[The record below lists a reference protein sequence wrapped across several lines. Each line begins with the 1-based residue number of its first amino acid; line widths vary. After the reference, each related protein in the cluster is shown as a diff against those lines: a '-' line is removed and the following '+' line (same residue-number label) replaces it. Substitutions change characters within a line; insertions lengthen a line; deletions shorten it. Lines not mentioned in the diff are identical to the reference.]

1 MKGVGE
7 RNKEENVFRDR
18 LEGWSLDGRRIVLNE
33 DEIDCLEDFFTVGGN
48 ELLFVLLVLEI
59 NAKVIQKSLEF
70 MIYLLLTVKKKKK
83 KRKLNFLWVLILY

>member
-1 MKGVGE
+1 M
-7 RNKEENVFRDR
+7 FRDR
-18 LEGWSLDGRRIVLNE
+18 LEGWNLNGRRIVLSE
-33 DEIDCLEDFFTVGGN
+33 DEISCLEDFYIVGGN

-59 NAKVIQKSLEF
+59 NVKVIQKSLEF

>member
-1 MKGVGE
+1 M
-7 RNKEENVFRDR
+7 FRDR
-18 LEGWSLDGRRIVLNE
+18 LEGWNLNGRRIVLSE
-33 DEIDCLEDFFTVGGN
+33 DEIGCLEDFYIVGGN

-59 NAKVIQKSLEF
+59 NVKVIQKSLEF

>member
-1 MKGVGE
+1 M
-7 RNKEENVFRDR
+7 FRDR
-18 LEGWSLDGRRIVLNE
+18 LEGWSLNGRRIVLSE
-33 DEIDCLEDFFTVGGN
+33 DEIGCLEDFYIVGGN

-59 NAKVIQKSLEF
+59 NVKVIQKSLEF

>member
-1 MKGVGE
+1 M
-7 RNKEENVFRDR
+7 FRDR
-18 LEGWSLDGRRIVLNE
+18 LEGWSLDGRRIVLSE
-33 DEIDCLEDFFTVGGN
+33 DEIGCLEDFYIVGGN

-59 NAKVIQKSLEF
+59 NVKVIQKSLEF